1 MRKPFKVGLII
12 FGVLVALVIVAAL
25 VLPMVVDPNQYKGRI
40 AQEVQKATGREFAV
54 EGDID
59 LSVFPW
65 LGVEIGR
72 MHMANAEGFGDEPMI
87 AVENAEV
94 RVKLLPLLSR
104 ELIVDTVVIQNPV
117 IRLAKDEQGR
127 TNWQDILDHM
137 ERQAAEKPAEPEQP
151 QEPGASPLQKV
162 ELAGLEVENGLLVW
176 SDMQAKASYEVRE
189 LNVDVG
195 ELSMEAQPFPVSVN
209 CAFVASQPQASGN
222 LELNSVITLMLDQKT
237 ARAERT
243 NLKLNIDKLVQQ
255 AEGSTQS
262 VTGRLAVAANAVA
275 DWGQGV
281 ADIQGLKLTS
291 DLRADLESASQ
302 GGRATQK
309 ISAQSTVAADAVVR
323 WVEGLARINGL
334 ALTTDYTVN
343 MADSAAKA
351 AGPQSIAGHVELVG
365 NTEANWT
372 KSVAQVDGLK
382 VNTTFTLDQPASQ
395 AGSQP
400 QRMTGKASL
409 ATDMRTNWAEGLAQL
424 GKLALTAEANGQAL
438 PSGKANLAFGAET
451 MNVNWT
457 TGRLELPRFTAK
469 AYVLDMTGSLQGE
482 SLLEK
487 PNLRGSLS
495 VAEFSPRALMQA
507 LAMEIPKTADAAALK
522 NASAKLNFQATQDSA
537 AISNLEAKL
546 DETVLTGKTTVQG
559 FERPDIAFTLAANRL
574 NADRYM
580 PPKAAAEE
588 KKPAPAP
595 APTSAPAEKKPA
607 EESMLQ
613 KMTVNGTVN
622 VGQFQAMNVKASDVR
637 MTVRG
642 KDGVFHVD
650 PFSANMY
657 SGKVTATAG
666 ATLREQI
673 TNPSLALNIA
683 NLQIGPLLDDYL
695 GKLGWIGG
703 STTAKLDLSGQGAL
717 DAIMKTLDGSGDVT
731 IQHGLLRGFNIVPGA
746 VSQLFGTVASGSLEK
761 VTKFD
766 QLGARFDIDQGDLDF
781 KRLFMVT
788 ADSKVESKGAK
799 VSLAQE
805 SLSMPLT
812 MVSNKIPNIKGV
824 PIDTLPLVLSGS
836 YSDLSNLKLGVD
848 EKAFQQIVQQ
858 KASGAVQKELQKQL
872 GGKLPGGLG
881 DVLDGSG
888 KSEGSGG
895 TGGTGQPG
903 GGKKSSGND
912 VGKAIEEGLGGLLGG
927 GKKK

>member
-1 MRKPFKVGLII
+1 MRKPLKIGLIVV
-12 FGVLVALVIVAAL
+12 GVLVALIVVAAL
-25 VLPMVVDPNQYKGRI
+25 VLPLVVDPNQYKGRI
-40 AQEVQKATGREFAV
+40 AQEVQKATGREFAI

-72 MHMANAEGFGDEPMI
+72 MHLANAEGFGDEPMV
-87 AVENAEV
+87 ALESAEV
-94 RVKLLPLLSR
+94 RVKLLPLLR
-104 ELIVDTVVIQNPV
+104 RQLIVDTVVVQNPV
-117 IRLAKDEQGR
+117 IRLAKNEQGR

-137 ERQAAEKPAEPEQP
+137 EQQAAEKPAEEPAEPEQP
-151 QEPGASPLQKV
+151 QEPALQKI
-162 ELAGLEVENGLLVW
+162 ELAGLEIENGLLVW
-176 SDMQAKASYEVRE
+176 SDMQAKASYEIRE

-195 ELSMEAQPFPVSVN
+195 ELSMEAQPFPVSVD
-209 CAFVASQPQASGN
+209 CAFVASQPQASGS

-243 NLKLNIDKLVQQ
+243 NLKLNIDKFVQQ
-255 AEGSTQS
+255 AEGATQS
-262 VTGRLAVAANAVA
+262 VAGRLAVAANAVA

-302 GGRATQK
+302 GGRSTQK

-323 WVEGLARINGL
+323 WIEGVARISGL
-334 ALTTDYTVN
+334 ALTTDYTLN
-343 MADSAAKA
+343 MADSAAKT
-351 AGPQSIAGHVELVG
+351 AGTQAISGHVELAG

-382 VNTTFTLDQPASQ
+382 VDTNFILDQPAGQ
-395 AGSQP
+395 AGGQP
-400 QRMTGKASL
+400 QRLTGKASL
-409 ATDMRTNWAEGLAQL
+409 AADVRTNWAEGLAQL
-424 GKLALTAEANGQAL
+424 GKLALTAEASGQAL
-438 PSGKANLAFGAET
+438 PSGKANLAFAAET
-451 MNVNWT
+451 MNVNWA
-457 TGRLELPRFTAK
+457 TGNLDLPRFTAK
-469 AYVLDMTGSLQGE
+469 AYVLSMTGSLRGE

-487 PNLRGSLS
+487 PNLRGSLA

-507 LAMEIPKTADAAALK
+507 LAMEIPQTADAGVLK
-522 NASAKLNFQATQDSA
+522 SASARLDFQATQDSA
-537 AISNLEAKL
+537 AIANLEAKL

-580 PPKAAAEE
+580 PPKSAAEE
-588 KKPAPAP
+588 KKPTPAQAPAP
-595 APTSAPAEKKPA
+595 EEKKPA

-613 KMTVNGTVN
+613 KLTVNGSVA

-642 KDGVFHVD
+642 KDGVFRVD
-650 PFSANMY
+650 PLSANMY
-657 SGKVTATAG
+657 GGKVTAAAG
-666 ATLREQI
+666 ATLREQV

-683 NLQIGPLLDDYL
+683 NLQIGPLLNDYL
-695 GKLGWIGG
+695 GKMGWIGG

-717 DAIMKTLDGSGDVT
+717 DAIMKTLDGSGDIT
-731 IQHGLLRGFNIVPGA
+731 ISHGVLRGFNLVPGA

-761 VTKFD
+761 ITEFD
-766 QLGARFDIDQGDLDF
+766 QLGASFSIDQGDLDF

-788 ADSKVESKGAK
+788 AESKVESKGGT

-805 SLSMPLT
+805 TLRMPLT
-812 MVSNKIPNIKGV
+812 MVSKKIPNIKGI

-836 YSDLSNLKLGVD
+836 YTDLSNLKLGVD

-858 KASGAVQKELQKQL
+858 KASGAAQKELQKQL

-881 DVLDGSG
+881 DVLNGSG
-888 KSEGSGG
+888 KSGAD
-895 TGGTGQPG
+895 
-903 GGKKSSGND
+903 GKKSGGND
-912 VGKAIEEGLGGLLGG
+912 LGKAIEEGLGGLLGG

>member
-1 MRKPFKVGLII
+1 MRKPFKIGLII

-25 VLPMVVDPNQYKGRI
+25 VLPMIVDPNQYKGRI
-40 AQEVQKATGREFAV
+40 AQEIQKATGREFVIA
-54 EGDID
+54 GDID

-104 ELIVDTVVIQNPV
+104 ELIVDTVVIQDPV
-117 IRLAKDEQGR
+117 IRLAKNEQGR

-151 QEPGASPLQKV
+151 KEPGASPLQKV
-162 ELAGLEVENGLLVW
+162 ELAGLEIENGLLVW
-176 SDMQAKASYEVRE
+176 SDMQAKASYEIRE

-195 ELSMEAQPFPVSVN
+195 ELSMEAQPFPVSVD

-255 AEGSTQS
+255 AEGSNQS

-323 WVEGLARINGL
+323 WVEGLARISGL

-351 AGPQSIAGHVELVG
+351 AGPQSIAGHMELAG

-409 ATDMRTNWAEGLAQL
+409 AADMRTNWAEGLAHL

-469 AYVLDMTGSLQGE
+469 AYVLNMTGSLQGE

-588 KKPAPAP
+588 KKPASAP
-595 APTSAPAEKKPA
+595 APTSVPAEKKPA

-642 KDGVFHVD
+642 KNGVFRVD
-650 PFSANMY
+650 PLSANMY

-683 NLQIGPLLDDYL
+683 NLQIGPLLNDYL

-717 DAIMKTLDGSGDVT
+717 DAIMKTLDGSGDFT
-731 IQHGLLRGFNIVPGA
+731 IQHGVLRGFNLVPGA
-746 VSQLFGTVASGSLEK
+746 VSQLFGTVTSGSLEK
-761 VTKFD
+761 VTEFD
-766 QLGARFDIDQGDLDF
+766 QLGASFNIDQGDLDF

-788 ADSKVESKGAK
+788 DESKVESKGGK

-881 DVLDGSG
+881 DVLGGSG

-895 TGGTGQPG
+895 TGGTGQPS
-903 GGKKSSGND
+903 GGKKSSSND